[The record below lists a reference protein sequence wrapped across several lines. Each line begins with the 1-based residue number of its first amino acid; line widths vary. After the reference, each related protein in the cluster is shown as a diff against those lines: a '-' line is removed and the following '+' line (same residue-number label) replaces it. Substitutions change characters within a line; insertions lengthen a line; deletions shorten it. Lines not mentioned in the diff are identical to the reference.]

1 MGTSSGHYNAG
12 KLHEIIGATASNT
25 TLVFDN
31 HNYCGAHIAVDIT
44 AISGTLPVLT
54 VYIEGHD
61 TASGKWYTLLASA
74 ALSLTGLNLLTIYP
88 GVATVANVA
97 VAQVLPATWRIRY
110 TISGT
115 GAAVTATFG
124 ACMLK

>member
-1 MGTSSGHYNAG
+1 MGTTSGHYNAG
-12 KLHEIIGATASNT
+12 KLHELVNVTASSS

-31 HNYCGAHIAVDIT
+31 HNYRGVHVAVDIT
-44 AISGTLPVLT
+44 AMSGTLPVLT
-54 VYIEGHD
+54 IYIEGLD

-74 ALSLTGLNLLTIYP
+74 ALNLTGLNLLTIYP

-97 VAQVLPATWRIRY
+97 VSQVLPATWRIRW
-110 TISGT
+110 TISGV
-115 GAAVTATFG
+115 GATTTATFG